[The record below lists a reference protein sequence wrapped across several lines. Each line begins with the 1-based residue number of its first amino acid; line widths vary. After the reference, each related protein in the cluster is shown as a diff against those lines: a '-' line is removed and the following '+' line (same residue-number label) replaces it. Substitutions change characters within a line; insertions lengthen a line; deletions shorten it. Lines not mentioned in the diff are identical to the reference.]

1 MNDMNDPAMEK
12 AREIAWLVE
21 KRGGRAFFVG
31 GFVRDRLLNI
41 ENKDV
46 DMEVHG
52 IEAEELKE
60 ILCRIGRPLEY
71 GASFGIMSIRG
82 LDLDIAIPRK
92 ERATGNGHRDF
103 LVEVDPFI
111 GPEKAA
117 RRRDFTM
124 NAMMEDVLTGEIMD
138 FFGGREDLKKG
149 IIRHVD
155 PRTFPED
162 PLRVLRA
169 AQFAARFSFSIAP
182 ETVDLCRT
190 MDLSALSRE
199 RVEEELRKA
208 LVKGKEPSRF
218 FQSLR
223 QMGQLHCWF
232 PELEQLI
239 GLEQDPVFHPE
250 GDVWNH
256 TMEVIDRAAPFREEV
271 SDPFAF
277 MLLCLTHDLGK
288 ILTTEEI
295 KGRIHAYRHETEG
308 APLIRDFLSRLVSE
322 KKIRSYVMNMV
333 PLHMKPNV
341 AAKVHPAL
349 KSTNRLFDQALAPED
364 LIWFAR
370 ADAPVRA
377 GAEAFTGDPGF
388 LMDRLDQYRQIM
400 ARPWF
405 TGSDLMEKGL
415 EPGADF
421 GEFLAYA
428 HKMRLAGVDRDSALK
443 QTLAYARKSRKLG
456 SNKTRKQGNKKIRK

>member
-1 MNDMNDPAMEK
+1 MNDPAMEK
-12 AREIAWLVE
+12 AREIAGLVE
-21 KRGGRAFFVG
+21 KKGGRAYFVG

-46 DMEVHG
+46 DVEVHG
-52 IEAEELKE
+52 IEPGELKE
-60 ILCRIGRPLEY
+60 ILCRLGKPLEY
-71 GASFGIMSIRG
+71 GASFGIMSMSG
-82 LDLDIAIPRK
+82 LDLDIAMPRK

-103 LVEVDPFI
+103 QVEVDPFI

-124 NAMMEDVLTGEIMD
+124 NAMMEDVLTGEILD
-138 FFGGREDLKKG
+138 FFGGREDLEKG

-169 AQFAARFSFSIAP
+169 AQFAARFCFSIAP
-182 ETVDLCRT
+182 ETIDLCGV

-208 LVKGKEPSRF
+208 LVKGEEPSRF
-218 FQSLR
+218 FQALR

-256 TMEVIDRAAPFREEV
+256 TMDVIDRAAAFRGEV
-271 SDPFAF
+271 SDPYAF

-288 ILTTEEI
+288 ITTTQFV

-308 APLIRDFLSRLVSE
+308 APLVGAFLDRLVSE
-322 KKIRSYVMNMV
+322 KKTNSYVMNMV

-341 AAKVHPAL
+341 ASRSHPAL
-349 KSTNRLFDQALAPED
+349 KSTNRMFDQASAPED
-364 LIWFAR
+364 LIWFAQ

-377 GAEAFTGDPGF
+377 GTEAFTGDPEF
-388 LMDRLDQYRQIM
+388 LRERLDQYRQIM
-400 ARPWF
+400 DRPWF
-405 TGSDLMEKGL
+405 TGRDLMEKGL

-443 QTLAYARKSRKLG
+443 QTMAYARKERKSRKQQ
-456 SNKTRKQGNKKIRK
+456 KKQK